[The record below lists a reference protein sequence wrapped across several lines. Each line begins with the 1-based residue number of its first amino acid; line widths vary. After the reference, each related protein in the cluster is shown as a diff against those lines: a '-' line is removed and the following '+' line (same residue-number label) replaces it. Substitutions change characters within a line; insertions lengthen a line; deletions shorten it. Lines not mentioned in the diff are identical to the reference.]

1 MKVFNWRKKL
11 GVSLVAAGLLSP
23 ASARALDIPLGDPSF
38 EAFTVPASGPAGGY
52 AYSDLYRPTS
62 AWIDDQDMATQDD
75 GDGNWIYNAAYGE
88 TGTKRGAP
96 RTGNQAM
103 HGRFG
108 YSTQEVPNVFEAGK
122 TYTFSI
128 YAQGHDQTS
137 VDIDESRAY
146 LYLFNGSNPFAEET
160 SLAFR
165 KYSPNTGDFINRP
178 VGVSAAQSRALWQR
192 ISLSHTV
199 HAGAPEIGQP
209 IGVGFWGGPD
219 ATFDDASLS
228 VDVTILTLEVN
239 TTNGATRIRN
249 ETGQTVSLDYYEIT
263 SAGNSLN
270 EAGWN
275 SLQEQVVAGFPAG
288 DGSGNG
294 WEEAGAA
301 DDGGIGESYLAANSQ
316 LTAGGILNLG
326 SAFALGDPQDLV
338 FHYGQATSSR
348 RADFDVDGDVDGAD
362 FLRWQL
368 GLGSQGP
375 GVTAASGNANTDMTV
390 NGDDLG
396 IWRGEF
402 GNTAIPAGVG
412 TLVRGHVR
420 YVTSFSIVAA
430 PEPASLALAGLGIG
444 VAVFG
449 GRRRNVAV
457 AAVQK

>member
-23 ASARALDIPLGDPSF
+23 AMARALDIPIGDPSF
-38 EAFTVPASGPAGGY
+38 EAFVVPPSGPAGGY

-62 AWIDDQDMATQDD
+62 AWIDDQDMVTQDD
-75 GDGNWIYNAAYGE
+75 GDGNWLYNASYAE

-108 YSTQEVPNVFEAGK
+108 YSTQEVANIFEAGK

-128 YAQGHDQTS
+128 YAQGHDDTN
-137 VDIDESRAY
+137 VPADESRAF

-160 SLAFR
+160 SLTFR
-165 KYSPNTGDFINRP
+165 KFSPNTGDFINRP
-178 VGVSAAQSRALWQR
+178 VGVSAAQSRALWQKVS
-192 ISLSHTV
+192 ISHTV
-199 HAGAPEIGQP
+199 HTGNPEIGQP
-209 IGVGFWGGPD
+209 IGLGFWGGPD
-219 ATFDDASLS
+219 ATFDDAALS

-249 ETGQTVSLDYYEIT
+249 ETGKPVSLDYYEII

-288 DGSGNG
+288 NGSGNG

-316 LTAGGILNLG
+316 LAAGGVLNLG
-326 SAFALGDPQDLV
+326 NAFSLGDPQDLI
-338 FHYGQATSSR
+338 FNYGQATSSR
-348 RADFDVDGDVDGAD
+348 QADFDVDGDVDGSD
-362 FLRWQL
+362 FLQWQR
-368 GLGSQGP
+368 GLGSQGA
-375 GVTAASGNANTDMTV
+375 GVTAASGNANTDLTV

-396 IWRGEF
+396 IWRDEF
-402 GNTAIPAGVG
+402 GNTAIPTEVG

-420 YVTSFSIVAA
+420 YVTSFSVAA
-430 PEPASLALAGLGIG
+430 VPEPASLALVGLGVG
-444 VAVFG
+444 GMLFC
-449 GRRRNVAV
+449 GRRRNVA
-457 AAVQK
+457 ASAVQE